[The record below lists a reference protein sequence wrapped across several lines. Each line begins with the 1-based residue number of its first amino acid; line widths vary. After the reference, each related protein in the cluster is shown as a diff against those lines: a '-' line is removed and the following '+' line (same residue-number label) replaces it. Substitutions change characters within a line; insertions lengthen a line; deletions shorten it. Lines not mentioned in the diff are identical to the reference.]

1 MKKYTIKNER
11 ITLNPVYKENV
22 MPTINF
28 KIYILAATSA
38 LLFVGGIRLICELL
52 VMIQAA

>member
-1 MKKYTIKNER
+1 MRKYIIKNER
-11 ITLNPVYKENV
+11 ITLNPAYKENV

-28 KIYILAATSA
+28 KIYVLAGTAA

-52 VMIQAA
+52 VMMQAA